1 MIVSWLALLHPSA
14 SDAAE
19 LRQVTPISKR
29 EPSIYPEGFFLQTK
43 DGSDDLFFS
52 IQKPNV
58 DVHFTGVAK
67 ITENGIIGD
76 DGTLRECDT
85 IICATGFGML
95 Y

>member
-1 MIVSWLALLHPSA
+1 M
-14 SDAAE
+14 
-19 LRQVTPISKR
+19 
-29 EPSIYPEGFFLQTK
+29 QTK
-43 DGSDDLFFS
+43 DGPDNLFVS

-95 Y
+95 YRPWKDIQLVDDILDC

>member
-14 SDAAE
+14 SDVAD

-29 EPSIYPEGFFLQTK
+29 EPTIYPEGIFCK
-43 DGSDDLFFS
+43 DGPDNLFVS